1 MVVLPF
7 SVEPFGLSQA
17 AVDAVKVFLGRGAP
31 LLRFL
36 LDGVENVD
44 RFLKADRA
52 DGDTREP

>member
-1 MVVLPF
+1 
-7 SVEPFGLSQA
+7 
-17 AVDAVKVFLGRGAP
+17 VDEVKVFLGRGAP